1 MADFKLGR
9 IKFKWRGTWTAN
21 YVYVV
26 DDIVRVN
33 GNSYVCVTNHTSSSN
48 LAGWYSTDFANWS
61 LYVPGVNPAGAYSS
75 GTTYYQNDIV
85 QYGGSSYI
93 SLTNSNTG
101 NTPSSLSSYWT
112 LMVQGTADM
121 ITNNVYYVSTSTGS
135 DSNNGTT
142 IANAFKTLRYACS
155 TVTGPATIYVKT
167 GTYNEQLPITVPA
180 GVSIIGDSMRDT
192 IINPLTGSATTQYL
206 SSGSTG
212 TTIKVASNTGIYAGM
227 TVTGTNIGSGRT
239 VVSTSSTDTVV
250 LNLAPSGTPT
260 NAETLTFTYLS
271 TDASPVPNN
280 LSTMFYLS
288 DSTMIQQLLMT
299 GMTGFSPNG
308 SYPTDIEQ
316 ATIGGVYFRLNPNTT
331 ITVKSPYVKDC
342 TAKSSGGVGAIVDG
356 TAQSGGITSM
366 VFWAYNIVMDSGV
379 GIWARNGGKVEA
391 VSCFTYYAYMGYT
404 TSGGGLIRSLSGNNS
419 YGTYGVVSEGYLA
432 SETPTTGNVHGN
444 MLTLN
449 TATLTGTFTQGEII
463 RQANTASIAN
473 TAASVTGNTVT
484 LTFATQ
490 GSQPFVAGQTIVVAG
505 VTLTGAYPT
514 AANGTWSVTSC
525 TTTQVVYTNTQAVS
539 GTQTGT
545 GAPGSITGY
554 ASAYVT
560 SVQTGYLYYKQQY
573 GTFNTSNVVT
583 GVSSGATVNV
593 TNDGGQANYLLVL
606 RNLSAAP
613 AVGASIQFT
622 TGDTSAYVIQ
632 GVSTATVNAVSLYII
647 TLAQQKATPSV
658 DGVGIQVRYSF
669 SLIRLQGHDFLYI
682 GTGGVS
688 ATNYPNVNAGS
699 ANPANQI
706 IYTFPGRVYYVAT
719 DQAGNFNVGQYFSV
733 NQATGSATLNASAFN
748 LSGLTSLRLGSIGAQ
763 LGAQVNEF
771 STDGTLSQNSPV
783 KVPTQSAVRTY
794 LGAAYQNFSPAT
806 DNVYTLGDAT
816 HRWNHLYVGP
826 GSITL
831 GTLTLTDNSGALAVT
846 STGGGDMTIP
856 GNLYV
861 TGNINYSGT
870 ITETTTTVL
879 NVADPLIYLAQG
891 NSGNSND
898 IGIVGHFTASPVGY
912 QHTGLVRRVADNTW
926 YLFSGDTTEPS
937 NTITISDST
946 FQLDPLKV
954 GALTASSI
962 VSSGTTF
969 SLANTVATTINEFGV
984 ATAINIASS
993 AASAT
998 TLTLGANKNNNSIV
1012 INGNGTTGTAAINTN
1027 VTTGT
1032 VNAFASLTTGTLNI
1046 ANGGASSIYL
1056 GGNGASVYVGYSSG
1070 NSTLSIYGNG
1080 TTGTASIS
1088 TNVTNGTT
1096 NVFTSN
1102 TGTTYVG
1109 GAGAGLQI
1117 GTNSGNSTLLVSGNG
1132 TGGTATITT
1141 NVTTGTVNI
1150 LNGIAS
1156 TATVNIGN
1164 STSNV
1169 LVNGVKPAST
1179 GKAIAMAMV
1188 FG

>member
-48 LAGWYSTDFANWS
+48 LAGWYSTDFANWQ
-61 LYVPGVNPAGAYSS
+61 LYVPGVNPAGAYNGS
-75 GTTYYQNDIV
+75 TTYYQNDIV

-206 SSGSTG
+206 STGSAG

-250 LNLAPSGTPT
+250 LNQAPSGTPT

-316 ATIGGVYFRLNPNTT
+316 ATIGGVYFRLNPATT

-463 RQANTASIAN
+463 RQANTSSIAN

-573 GTFNTSNVVT
+573 GTFNTTNVVT

-606 RNLSAAP
+606 RSLSAAP

-632 GVSTATVNAVSLYII
+632 GVSTATVNSVNLYII
-647 TLAQQKATPSV
+647 TLAQQKATLSV

-831 GTLTLTDNSGALAVT
+831 GSLTLTDNSGALAVS
-846 STGGGDMTIP
+846 STGGGDMSIP
-856 GNLYV
+856 GNLFV
-861 TGNINYSGT
+861 TGNITYSGS

-879 NVADPLIYLAQG
+879 NVQDPLIYLAQG

-898 IGIVGHFTASPVGY
+898 IGIVGHFTASPTGY

-926 YLFSGDTTEPS
+926 YLFSGATTEPS

-954 GALTASSI
+954 GTLTT
-962 VSSGTTF
+962 SGVVTTNTTF
-969 SLANTVATTINEFGV
+969 ALANTAATTVNEFGV
-984 ATAINIASS
+984 ATAINVASS

-998 TLTLGANKNNNSIV
+998 TWTLGANTNNNTIV
-1012 INGNGTTGTAAINTN
+1012 INGNGTTGTATINTN
-1027 VTTGT
+1027 VTTGI

-1080 TTGTASIS
+1080 TSGTATIS
-1088 TNVTNGTT
+1088 TNVTSGTA
-1096 NVFTSN
+1096 NVFTGV
-1102 TGTTYVG
+1102 TGTVYIG
-1109 GAGAGLQI
+1109 GTAAGVQI
-1117 GTNSGNSTLLVSGNG
+1117 GNFGGNSTLQIGGNG

-1141 NVTTGTVNI
+1141 NVTTGVINLFNSVT
-1150 LNGIAS
+1150 